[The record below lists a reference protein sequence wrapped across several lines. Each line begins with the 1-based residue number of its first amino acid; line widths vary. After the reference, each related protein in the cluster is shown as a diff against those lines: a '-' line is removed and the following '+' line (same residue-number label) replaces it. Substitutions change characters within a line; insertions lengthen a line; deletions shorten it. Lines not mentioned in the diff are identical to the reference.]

1 MSSKNYDHVLIKRLL
16 QFQNYLGLPSE
27 IEVIHD
33 DEKYLNLP
41 ELKHENGRGG
51 WTDPKD
57 HSQCKAMLKH
67 DKEN

>member
-1 MSSKNYDHVLIKRLL
+1 MNGFQSPFEL
-16 QFQNYLGLPSE
+16 QNYSLFPSE
-27 IEVIHD
+27 MKVIHD
-33 DEKYLNLP
+33 DEKYLKLP

-57 HSQCKAMLKH
+57 HLQCKAMLKH